1 MTLADELLDRVAA
14 AQRDELR
21 ALVHAL
27 DLARHA
33 ALVRLLEPRTT
44 RFLTPEDAAQLVALP
59 ERRLRSLARGK
70 PWALRVG
77 SALRIDEAGL
87 LAWARECSQRVGNA
101 PNPARKEAVHVQG
114 EQETAPSGGSRRF
127 RTVVR

>member
-1 MTLADELLDRVAA
+1 MTDLAEDLLQRVAA

-21 ALVHAL
+21 DVLRAL
-27 DLARHA
+27 DLARDA
-33 ALVRLLEPRTT
+33 ALVRLLEPT
-44 RFLTPEDAAQLVALP
+44 RLLTPEDAALLVALP

-77 SALRIDEAGL
+77 GALRIDEAGL
-87 LAWARECSQRVGNA
+87 LAWARCSQQVGNVTE
-101 PNPARKEAVHVQG
+101 PAAAALPDVHSAH
-114 EQETAPSGGSRRF
+114 ETARNGTRRRF